1 MTVISLH
8 ARTDITVAGSA
19 GGGGVLNPIH
29 ANTAQ
34 VRTGDLHGWQQ
45 TRTPQDIAAVLTRA
59 ARIAFGYF
67 GRTFLVVNSVSCP

>member
-19 GGGGVLNPIH
+19 RGEVVLYPIH

-34 VRTGDLHGWQQ
+34 IRTGDLHGWQQ
-45 TRTPQDIAAVLTRA
+45 TRTPQDIAAVVARA
-59 ARIAFGYF
+59 ARIAFGYY
-67 GRTFLVVNSVSCP
+67 GRTFPVVNSVSCA

>member
-19 GGGGVLNPIH
+19 RGEVVLYPIH

-34 VRTGDLHGWQQ
+34 IRTSDLHGWQQ
-45 TRTPQDIAAVLTRA
+45 TRTPRDIAAVWARA
-59 ARIAFGYF
+59 ARIAFATTAGPF
-67 GRTFLVVNSVSCP
+67 PSSTR